1 MTEVTKESQR
11 GKSPKAGKGVGR
23 KPKAIKTAVAS
34 VRLPVDT
41 IKNNLIN
48 ADWLSEAVDL
58 KLQQI
63 NWKNDRAELIH
74 ALMDEL
80 LSVADENDAVDP
92 RTARIIELLQQLGVA
107 LGLAA
112 LAFGECVS
120 GAGKCSASNAR

>member
-120 GAGKCSASNAR
+120 GTGKLSVSNAR